1 MAQFQ
6 EVQKKAQSELDGVV
20 GPDRLPE
27 FSDLKSLPY
36 TMAITKELLRWHI
49 VTPIGLPHRT
59 VADDEYD
66 GYLVPGGS
74 IVFVDVWC
82 VTTHYVTNFSKLA
95 YPRTHPVFRGISR
108 DPAVYPDPEDFI
120 PERFLDANG
129 QLDVT
134 GKDPSDYAFGFGRRW
149 VLRFAPA
156 QALFDH
162 ILLEFA
168 LVGTLPKQLL
178 LSQLPRDRKSVV

>member
-6 EVQKKAQSELDGVV
+6 EVQKKAQSELDAVV

-59 VADDEYD
+59 VADDEYN

-82 VTTHYVTNFSKLA
+82 VAITTLPTPAYKRTNLLS
-95 YPRTHPVFRGISR
+95 RGISR
-108 DPAVYPDPEDFI
+108 DPAVYPDPENFI

-149 VLRFAPA
+149 VLRFDP
-156 QALFDH
+156 
-162 ILLEFA
+162 
-168 LVGTLPKQLL
+168 T
-178 LSQLPRDRKSVV
+178 